1 MNISSST
8 SGQVSASAAG
18 TRDIDSQIKQLQTRK
33 NALVKEVSEV
43 VSSGKMDKSTQEKL
57 DALSQQIALIDMQ
70 ITALMTKKTQIE
82 IEKQKN
88 DVNAMQ
94 QKEETSMLSN
104 IDIKI

>member
-8 SGQVSASAAG
+8 SGQVSNSAAG
-18 TRDIDSQIKQLQTRK
+18 TRDIDSQIKQLQKRK
-33 NALVKEVSEV
+33 TALVKEVSEV
-43 VSSGKMDKSTQEKL
+43 VSSGKLDKAAQDKL

-88 DVNAMQ
+88 DANALQ
-94 QKEETSMLSN
+94 HKEETSVLN
-104 IDIKI
+104 KIDIKI